1 MLFARTRAYALAAVV
16 LSAAAATGHAAEAGA
31 QERYPEKPIRFILA
45 NAAGSSA
52 DILVRI
58 VSDKLAEQLK
68 QPVVIDTRPGGSGII
83 GTAIAKSA
91 APDGYTLLQAGNV
104 FTTITA
110 LRKDLPFNVDIDFI
124 GLTKIAWV
132 ANVLAVHAGLNVNSV
147 PELVRLAKSKPNGL
161 NYGSAGNASPSHLSG
176 ALLDVLAGIRTVHVP
191 YKGTAQALMDTM
203 TGQLQFIITSP
214 LVVAPHANSG
224 RIRVLA
230 TTGPARDRLFPNVP
244 TLRETVP
251 GYEMTQWWGV
261 AVPARTP
268 PRIVS
273 TLHQQIYDVL
283 QDAETRSAMAKY
295 GATAEPQS
303 MAEFAAFIKT
313 ERARVADLVKRAGIS
328 GSQ

>member
-1 MLFARTRAYALAAVV
+1 VLVSRNPAFTLAAVV
-16 LSAAAATGHAAEAGA
+16 LSSATATAYAAQPAAYDG
-31 QERYPEKPIRFILA
+31 YPDKPIRFILA

-58 VSDKLAEQLK
+58 VSDKLADQVK

-110 LRKDLPFNVDIDFI
+110 LRKDLPFNVDTDFI

-132 ANVLAVHAGLNVNSV
+132 ANVLAVHAGVNVNTV
-147 PELVRLAKSKPNGL
+147 PELIRLAKAKPNSL

-191 YKGTAQALMDTM
+191 YKGTAQALTDTM
-203 TGQLQFIITSP
+203 SGQLQFLITSP

-230 TTGPARDRLFPNVP
+230 TTGPTRDRLFPNVP
-244 TLRETVP
+244 TVRESVP

-261 AVPARTP
+261 AVPAKTP
-268 PRIVS
+268 RPIVS
-273 TLHQQIYDVL
+273 TLHQQIYKVL
-283 QDAETRSAMAKY
+283 QDNDTRSAMAKY
-295 GATAEPQS
+295 GATADPQS
-303 MAEFAAFIKT
+303 IAEFAAFIKA
-313 ERARVADLVKRAGIS
+313 ERARVTDLIKRAGIS
-328 GSQ
+328 GSE